1 MKPWI
6 VIPTIRATTDV
17 YDYLWS
23 TMPEEARNR
32 SITVYQNEPVQLFIQ
47 KMNGNIEISIKE
59 NLFEYGA
66 WLAVYKLVQESM
78 VNATDWFLMIHD
90 SCAFE
95 KNTMEKINELCC
107 LLTRTNI
114 EFYSLSNF
122 GLHNLSLVRNM
133 GVWRIVDYLAGLPV
147 MTKDDAI
154 ALEGEGLFKIL
165 GNHVDRGEDCR
176 GTEHCGL
183 VWFASGKK
191 SVVRIYSI
199 NLLKFYKVQDKSNEP
214 NQTNE
219 DVAVHRAE
227 APGGDRAGDEPLCA
241 AAP

>member
-6 VIPTIRATTDV
+6 VIPTIRSAPDV

-32 SITVYQNEPVQLFIQ
+32 SITVYQNEPVEYIIQ
-47 KMNGNIEISIKE
+47 KMQGDLEIAIKE

-66 WLAVYKLVQESM
+66 WLAVNKLIFECKLHPSE
-78 VNATDWFLMIHD
+78 WFLMIHD
-90 SCAFE
+90 SCKFQH
-95 KNTMEKINELCC
+95 NTLEKINELCC

-114 EFYSLSNF
+114 TFYSLCKTGF
-122 GLHNLSLVRNM
+122 HNISLVRGP
-133 GVWRIVDYLAGLPV
+133 GVRLVADYLKGVPK

-154 ALEGEGLFKIL
+154 VLEGEGLFKIL

-176 GTEHCGL
+176 GTEHCGEI
-183 VWFASGKK
+183 WFESGKK

-199 NLLKFYKVQDKSNEP
+199 NLLKFYKVQDKNNEP

-219 DVAVHRAE
+219 DVAVHRPS
-227 APGGDRAGDEPLCA
+227 APGGYRSGDEPLR
-241 AAP
+241 

>member
-6 VIPTIRATTDV
+6 VIPTIRGTPDV

-32 SITVYQNEPVQLFIQ
+32 SITVYQNEPVEYIIQ
-47 KMNGNIEISIKE
+47 KMEGNIEIAIKE

-66 WLAVYKLVQESM
+66 WLAVCKLGQQSM
-78 VNATDWFLMIHD
+78 VNNSDWFLMIHD

-95 KNTMEKINELCC
+95 KNTFEKIKELCS

-122 GLHNLSLVRNM
+122 GLHNLSLVRGL
-133 GVWRIVDYLAGLPV
+133 GVWLVADYLAGLPK

-154 ALEGEGLFKIL
+154 ALEGEGLFKII
-165 GNHVDRGEDCR
+165 GNRVDRGEDCR

-183 VWFASGKK
+183 IWFASGEK

-199 NLLKFYKVQDKSNEP
+199 NLLKFYKVQDKNNEP
-214 NQTNE
+214 DQTNE
-219 DVAVHRAE
+219 DVAVHRPSP
-227 APGGDRAGDEPLCA
+227 PGGDRPGDEPICT